1 MAKFLN
7 KKEQVYELKLTTY
20 GHYLLSVGTF
30 KPVYYG
36 FFDDNV
42 AYDRQYFLSASVEP
56 QNDIHERIKDN
67 TQYLEAVTLF
77 EDAEDFVNKITDS
90 GYTFMESKVTSG
102 RGMGFGSSAPG
113 QKVNRYN
120 QQYYSA
126 DVTPTTNVPRNSIY
140 KFDNA
145 IGDAYLDG
153 NNSRAAPAW
162 KVVALTGRISGSTA
176 KDTEVSTGYDVQ
188 VPQIDLEVNYR
199 TLVKEANYEFD
210 PEDLRNII
218 DRTPRFADNK
228 IIVLESQDALI
239 YADELNTQLLT
250 ENFDIEI
257 FEVEDAATVITPN
270 KLHRKYFQK
279 KIPQIINGF
288 MQSAMP
294 EENPKEDL
302 TTDSVE
308 YYFDVLVDDEIN
320 QRQACKGAEVFN
332 KESYYVDLD
341 FDCDQEEQASS
352 YYDIY
357 GSVTEPEICQSQFQ
371 KVI

>member
-20 GHYLLSVGTF
+20 GHHLLSVGTF

-56 QNDIHERIKDN
+56 QNDIHPRIKDD

-90 GYTFMESKVTSG
+90 GYT
-102 RGMGFGSSAPG
+102 
-113 QKVNRYN
+113 N

-210 PEDLRNII
+210 PEDLRDII

-257 FEVEDAATVITPN
+257 FEVEDAATVMTVN

-357 GSVTEPEICQSQFQ
+357 GSVTEPEICQS
-371 KVI
+371 